1 MVTSD
6 FEGFS
11 MKIFWYLKRT
21 NFLPKFTTCQVS
33 FFFFTFCILREFCQ
47 NLKTLIVSKQLKK
60 KSWNLFSARLY
71 QRTGAKPEVDREVH
85 SRGLMAQRVTREVSI
100 LFIKFHECQAW
111 FHFLWPYVGKNTENK
126 FYEGEFWAEI
136 PWTKK
141 NDRKSCT
148 FCVFTGKIFDFFQ
161 TYYFSFYSCKFTK
174 IWKAKSDFPG
184 YFLEVFHIFSTNIN
198 FLRPEFQKFNHCWCF
213 FCFHAQ
219 KNKQWFQ
226 VYVV

>member
-1 MVTSD
+1 MS
-6 FEGFS
+6 GF
-11 MKIFWYLKRT
+11 I
-21 NFLPKFTTCQVS
+21 
-33 FFFFTFCILREFCQ
+33 FFFTFCILREFCQ

-141 NDRKSCT
+141 MIENRALFAFSRAKFLIFFRLT
-148 FCVFTGKIFDFFQ
+148 ILVFTAVNLQKFERQKAISPGIFWRFFTFFPLTLIFYGLNSKNLIIAGVFFVFTPKKIN
-161 TYYFSFYSCKFTK
+161 
-174 IWKAKSDFPG
+174 SDFR
-184 YFLEVFHIFSTNIN
+184 YM
-198 FLRPEFQKFNHCWCF
+198 
-213 FCFHAQ
+213 
-219 KNKQWFQ
+219 
-226 VYVV
+226 